1 MLIYGRVK
9 HLILYCQSV
18 ALLECKKNDQLLFSA
33 ILTLTLSSP

>member
-18 ALLECKKNDQLLFSA
+18 ALLECKKLSA
-33 ILTLTLSSP
+33 VV